1 MEPIG
6 IGDPLSFTS
15 TIIMKL
21 RIDGYSFG
29 RMTVGGR
36 EFTSD
41 LILHPDGRIQDNW
54 WRAQGHNILPVD
66 ITTVL
71 DAVPE
76 KLVIGTGASGMMR
89 VSESVAELCKNR
101 GIEVEVCPTAAA
113 VTRFNEA
120 KEAGTVIAGC
130 FHLTC

>member
-1 MEPIG
+1 MM
-6 IGDPLSFTS
+6 
-15 TIIMKL
+15 MKL

-41 LILHPDGRIQDNW
+41 LILHPDGRIQDH
-54 WRAQGHNILPVD
+54 WRRDQGHNLLSDD
-66 ITTVL
+66 ISTVL
-71 DAVPE
+71 NAAPE
-76 KLVIGTGASGMMR
+76 KLIIGTGASGMMR
-89 VSESVAELCKNR
+89 VTESVVELCKNR
-101 GIEVEVCPTAAA
+101 GIEVEICRTAKA

-120 KEAGTVIAGC
+120 TEAGTVVAAC

>member
-1 MEPIG
+1 M
-6 IGDPLSFTS
+6 
-15 TIIMKL
+15 MKL

-36 EFTSD
+36 EFMSD
-41 LILHPDGRIQDNW
+41 LILYPDGRIQDNW
-54 WRAQGHNILPVD
+54 WRAQSHILLPGD

-71 DAVPE
+71 DATPE

-89 VSESVAELCKNR
+89 VSESMVELCKNR
-101 GIEVEVCPTAAA
+101 GIEVEVCRTAAA
-113 VTRFNEA
+113 VMRFNEA
-120 KEAGTVIAGC
+120 AEASTVVAAC

>member
-1 MEPIG
+1 
-6 IGDPLSFTS
+6 
-15 TIIMKL
+15 
-21 RIDGYSFG
+21 
-29 RMTVGGR
+29 MTVEGR

-41 LILHPDGRIQDNW
+41 LILHPDGSIQDNW
-54 WRAQGHNILPVD
+54 WRAQGHSLLPGD

-71 DAVPE
+71 DAAPE

-89 VSESVAELCKNR
+89 VSESMVELCKNR
-101 GIEVEVCPTAAA
+101 GIEVEVYCTATA

-120 KEAGTVIAGC
+120 AEAGTVVAAC

>member
-1 MEPIG
+1 M
-6 IGDPLSFTS
+6 
-15 TIIMKL
+15 MKL
-21 RIDGYSFG
+21 RIEGYSFG

-36 EFTSD
+36 EFTAD

-54 WRAQGHNILPVD
+54 WRTQGHHLLPGD

-76 KLVIGTGASGMMR
+76 KLVIGTGASGLMR
-89 VSESVAELCKNR
+89 VSESVVELCEKR
-101 GIEVEVCPTAAA
+101 GIEVEACRTTTAVA
-113 VTRFNEA
+113 RFNEA
-120 KEAGTVIAGC
+120 AEAGIAVAAC

>member
-1 MEPIG
+1 M
-6 IGDPLSFTS
+6 
-15 TIIMKL
+15 MKL

-29 RMTVGGR
+29 RMTVGGM

-41 LILHPDGRIQDNW
+41 LVIHSDGHIQDNW
-54 WRAQGHNILPVD
+54 RRTRGHSLVPDD

-71 DAVPE
+71 DAAPE

-89 VSESVAELCKNR
+89 VSESVVELCKNR
-101 GIEVEVCPTAAA
+101 RIEVEVCRTATA
-113 VTRFNEA
+113 VTRFNEVV
-120 KEAGTVIAGC
+120 EAGRVVAAC

>member
-1 MEPIG
+1 M
-6 IGDPLSFTS
+6 
-15 TIIMKL
+15 IMKL
-21 RIDGYSFG
+21 RIDEYSFG

-36 EFTSD
+36 EFTAD

-54 WRAQGHNILPVD
+54 WRAQGHHLLPDD

-76 KLVIGTGASGMMR
+76 KLVIGTGASGLMQ
-89 VSESVAELCKNR
+89 VSERVVERCETR
-101 GIEVEVCPTAAA
+101 GIEVEACRTDVA
-113 VTRFNEA
+113 VTRFNEEA
-120 KEAGTVIAGC
+120 EAGTAVAAC

>member
-1 MEPIG
+1 
-6 IGDPLSFTS
+6 
-15 TIIMKL
+15 MKL

-29 RMTVGGR
+29 RMTVGGM

-41 LILHPDGRIQDNW
+41 LILHPDGHVQDNW
-54 WRAQGHNILPVD
+54 WRAQGHSLLPDD

-71 DAVPE
+71 DAAPE

-89 VSESVAELCKNR
+89 VSESVLELCKNR
-101 GIEVEVCPTAAA
+101 GIEVEVCRTAAA

-120 KEAGTVIAGC
+120 AEAGTVVAAC

>member
-1 MEPIG
+1 M
-6 IGDPLSFTS
+6 T
-15 TIIMKL
+15 MKL

-36 EFTSD
+36 DFTSD

-54 WRAQGHNILPVD
+54 WRQQGHNLLPDD

-71 DAVPE
+71 DAAPK
-76 KLVIGTGASGMMR
+76 KLIIGTGASGMMR
-89 VSESVAELCKNR
+89 VSESVVELCKNR
-101 GIEVEVCPTAAA
+101 GIEVEVCRTAVA
-113 VTRFNEA
+113 VTKFNEA
-120 KEAGTVIAGC
+120 TEASIVVAAC